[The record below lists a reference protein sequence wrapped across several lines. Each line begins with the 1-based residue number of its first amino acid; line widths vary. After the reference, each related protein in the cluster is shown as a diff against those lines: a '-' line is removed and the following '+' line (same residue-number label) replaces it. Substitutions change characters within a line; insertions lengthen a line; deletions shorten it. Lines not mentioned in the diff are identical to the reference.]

1 MQIKTTRRTH
11 QERTD
16 STKAS
21 LVTAARRL
29 FNEKGYA
36 NTGTPEIVEAAQVT
50 RGALYHHFT
59 DKADLFH
66 AVALQCAQEVAD
78 SVDTAPDDP
87 DRPVDA
93 LVRGAQAYFDA
104 MSQEGRARLLLLE
117 APSVL
122 TVEQRL
128 QISELSGE
136 KELQKGLAE
145 ALPAALAAAVSLPE
159 LTSLVSAAF
168 DRAALEIATGGSQ
181 KDYKTA
187 MQFMLSQLVR
197 QPDK

>member
-122 TVEQRL
+122 TVEQRK
-128 QISELSGE
+128 GAT
-136 KELQKGLAE
+136 KGLGRSTARRIGSGSI
-145 ALPAALAAAVSLPE
+145 LAGTDVPGISR
-159 LTSLVSAAF
+159 V
-168 DRAALEIATGGSQ
+168 
-181 KDYKTA
+181 
-187 MQFMLSQLVR
+187 
-197 QPDK
+197 